1 MIGDKIYQFLFTKS
15 GFVGRVFAED
25 QPTTAT
31 DSNSTSVGIGLPKN
45 PSDPTS
51 VTTKYSSWQDY
62 ISDIY
67 RLALY
72 LGATLAFI
80 MIIYA
85 AFEYIGSGGDSTKIN
100 KAKEYLVG
108 ALIGLAMLYLINYLA
123 YVLNIQG
130 IQEIETT
137 TP

>member
-1 MIGDKIYQFLFTKS
+1 MIGDKIYQFLFTKF
-15 GFVGRVFAED
+15 GFVGHVLAED
-25 QPTTAT
+25 
-31 DSNSTSVGIGLPKN
+31 SSTSVGIGLPKN
-45 PSDPTS
+45 PSDPTT

-85 AFEYIGSGGDSTKIN
+85 AFEYIGSGGDSAKIN
-100 KAKEYLVG
+100 KAKEYLIG

-130 IQEIETT
+130 IETT
-137 TP
+137 TS